1 MMAERGWLEGALSQV
16 PNAISVGRIV
26 LVLPTAWCLWT
37 GRYVDALVLMA
48 IAGAS
53 DAVDGWLARRFAW
66 DSRFGAAIDPL
77 ADKLLVGVLFL
88 VFAIQ
93 GQLPVWVVAVV
104 VGRDLVILAG
114 ALAYRLL
121 FRHIEFQP
129 TFISKA
135 NTAMQIA
142 IVLLILLGLCE
153 FPVIS
158 ALATD
163 IAQPY
168 GVWLLASLGVVSGL
182 DYVITWSR
190 KAIQDAKFNA

>member
-1 MMAERGWLEGALSQV
+1 MAERSWLQDALSQI
-16 PNAISVGRIV
+16 PNAISVGRIA
-26 LVLPTAWCLWT
+26 LILPTAWYLWT
-37 GRYVDALVLMA
+37 GCYVEALILMA

-53 DAVDGWLARRFAW
+53 DAVDGWLARRFSW
-66 DSRFGAAIDPL
+66 NSQFGATIDPL
-77 ADKLLVGVLFL
+77 ADKCLVGVLFL

-93 GQLPVWVVAVV
+93 GHLPVWVVAVV
-104 VGRDLVILAG
+104 VGRDVVILVG
-114 ALAYRLL
+114 AISYRLL
-121 FRHIEFQP
+121 FRHIEFDP

-135 NTAMQIA
+135 NTAMQIF

-158 ALATD
+158 LLAVD

-168 GVWLLASLGVVSGL
+168 GVWLLAILGVVSGL

-190 KAIQDAKFNA
+190 KAIADSKLEA

>member
-1 MMAERGWLEGALSQV
+1 MAERSWLQDALSQI

-26 LVLPTAWCLWT
+26 LILPTAWCLWT
-37 GRYVDALVLMA
+37 GRYVEALILMA

-53 DAVDGWLARRFAW
+53 DAVDGWLARRFSW
-66 DSRFGAAIDPL
+66 NSQFGATIDPL
-77 ADKLLVGVLFL
+77 ADKFLVGVLFL

-93 GQLPVWVVAVV
+93 GHLPVWVVAVV
-104 VGRDLVILAG
+104 VGRDVVIMAG
-114 ALAYRLL
+114 AISYRLL
-121 FRHIEFQP
+121 FRHIEFHP

-135 NTAMQIA
+135 NTAMQIF

-158 ALATD
+158 SLAVD

-168 GVWLLASLGVVSGL
+168 GVWLLAVLGVVSGL

-190 KAIQDAKFNA
+190 KAIQESKLEA

>member
-1 MMAERGWLEGALSQV
+1 MAERSWLQIALSQI
-16 PNAISVGRIV
+16 PNAISVGRII
-26 LVLPTAWCLWT
+26 LVLPTAWCLWI
-37 GRYVDALVLMA
+37 GQYVDALILMA

-53 DAVDGWLARRFAW
+53 DAVDGWLARRFEW
-66 DSRFGAAIDPL
+66 DSQLGAAIDPL
-77 ADKLLVGVLFL
+77 ADKFLVGVLFL

-104 VGRDLVILAG
+104 VGRDLVIMIG
-114 ALAYRLL
+114 AISYRLL
-121 FRHIEFQP
+121 FRSIEFHP
-129 TFISKA
+129 TLISKA
-135 NTAMQIA
+135 NTAMQIS

-158 ALATD
+158 DLAKS

-168 GVWLLASLGVVSGL
+168 GVWLLAILGVVSGL

-190 KAIQDAKFNA
+190 KAIADSKLEA

>member
-1 MMAERGWLEGALSQV
+1 MAERGWLEGALSQV

-190 KAIQDAKFNA
+190 KAIQDAKLNA